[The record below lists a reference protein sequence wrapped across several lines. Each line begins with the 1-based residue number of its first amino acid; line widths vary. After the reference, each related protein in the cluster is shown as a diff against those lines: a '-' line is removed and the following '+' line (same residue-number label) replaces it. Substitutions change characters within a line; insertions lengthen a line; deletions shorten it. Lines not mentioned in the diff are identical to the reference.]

1 MSKLAPKT
9 FQAVLERSGS
19 RLNWVIIRI
28 PFDVAKLW
36 SKRGQMPVRGD
47 VNGFAFRTSLFPDG
61 KGNHV
66 MLVNKRMQAGA
77 RAVAGMMARF
87 RLEPDTDKRTVTE
100 SAELKRLLAEE
111 KSLRRWFD
119 RLNYSTRN
127 EINKWITQP
136 KSVEAR
142 ERRAEQVAEQL
153 LATMDAERELPPVL
167 QVAFARNPR
176 AREGWEKMSPSRR
189 RSQLLA
195 VFYYRSPEAR
205 ARRVEKV
212 VAEAAE
218 RAGKNT

>member
-87 RLEPDTDKRTVTE
+87 RLEPDTDKRTVT
-100 SAELKRLLAEE
+100 
-111 KSLRRWFD
+111 
-119 RLNYSTRN
+119 
-127 EINKWITQP
+127 
-136 KSVEAR
+136 
-142 ERRAEQVAEQL
+142 
-153 LATMDAERELPPVL
+153 
-167 QVAFARNPR
+167 
-176 AREGWEKMSPSRR
+176 
-189 RSQLLA
+189 
-195 VFYYRSPEAR
+195 
-205 ARRVEKV
+205 
-212 VAEAAE
+212 
-218 RAGKNT
+218 